1 MIRVGAL
8 VKPSDLPSETANG
21 AYASNAVLLMHM
33 AASYGVELCLFSH
46 RDIDLENNSVNGL
59 FLKDGAFRRHKV
71 PIPPIIDNKVY
82 VRRTDKALREKT
94 NALKKRSY
102 FTRIVTNFA
111 KWGQYVRLVSDSEFS
126 GVAIPTIL
134 INKDF
139 ALDDLFANL
148 GNDLILK
155 PENSSGGRG
164 IVKVKRLDE
173 NYSVIKD
180 DATEEFMTPVGLR
193 SYIAELQA
201 TRYLAQT
208 NVHSTTPSGRPF
220 DIRIYAQRKGEDSH
234 AYVMYPR
241 IGAGKILSCPAAISN
256 YIPLDTF
263 LEENFGHVAKDMRQA
278 LETFAQ
284 TFPPYFQKFLSH
296 PFFDIV
302 FDVGIESVNGSFR
315 LWLFKVRQF
324 PSFGFKN
331 HPGEL
336 HLEIAQAT
344 LEYYKH
350 IYLTL
355 TGDRGETEQDEPS
368 SFRSINE
375 KRRIWDS

>member
-8 VKPSDLPSETANG
+8 VKPSDLPSKTGNG

-46 RDIDLENNSVNGL
+46 SDIDLENNSVNGL
-59 FLKDGAFRRHKV
+59 FLRDGVLRRRKV
-71 PIPPIIDNKVY
+71 PIPPIIDNKVR
-82 VRRTDKALREKT
+82 VRRTDRVLWEKT
-94 NALKKRSY
+94 NVLKKRSY

-111 KWGQYVRLVSDSEFS
+111 KWGQYERLISDPDFS

-134 INKDF
+134 LNKDC
-139 ALDDLFANL
+139 DLNDLVANL
-148 GNDLILK
+148 GSDLILK
-155 PENSSGGRG
+155 PENSSGGQG
-164 IVKVKRLDE
+164 IVGVKRLNE

-180 DATEEFMTPVGLR
+180 NANEEFMTPVGLR
-193 SYIAELQA
+193 SYITELQA

-220 DIRIYAQRKGEDSH
+220 NIRMHVQRKGEDSH
-234 AYVMYPR
+234 TYVMYPR
-241 IGAGKILSCPAAISN
+241 IGSGKILSCPAATSS

-284 TFPPYFQKFLSH
+284 TFPPYFQKFLSRT
-296 PFFDIV
+296 FFDIV
-302 FDVGIESVNGSFR
+302 FDVGIESGNDSFR

-324 PSFGFKN
+324 PGFEFKDY
-331 HPGEL
+331 PGEK

-344 LEYYKH
+344 LECYRH
-350 IYLTL
+350 IHLTL
-355 TGDRGETEQDEPS
+355 TGGRGEAEQDEPC